1 MSSYSTRR
9 GHARDKFSTEVFPWG
24 LKVKTVVGRTSTH
37 AQEPPRDNR
46 RRNHTWTVAIEMLG
60 SPKPAITIK
69 AYPMTATASDH
80 PDPTAPNNAKCPV
93 NVIGCDDIFVVRF
106 CEILTRITLSKKS
119 DPA

>member
-1 MSSYSTRR
+1 
-9 GHARDKFSTEVFPWG
+9 
-24 LKVKTVVGRTSTH
+24 
-37 AQEPPRDNR
+37 
-46 RRNHTWTVAIEMLG
+46 
-60 SPKPAITIK
+60 
-69 AYPMTATASDH
+69 MTATASDH